1 MILIEQS
8 RIRELF
14 EIRLSCCDPK
24 KDTPNLSYIMKI
36 IDKILIE
43 QVLIYTRGNQTQA
56 SKILGIHKGTLSRK
70 YSKLF
75 KEERDN

>member
-8 RIRELF
+8 RIWELF

-24 KDTPNLSYIMKI
+24 KDTPDLSYIMKI
-36 IDKILIE
+36 IDKVLIE